1 LHNEVVFLCRQCYRY
16 GNVEK
21 GEDNIYRCDD
31 CREKNAKAKAKAERK
46 AALIGRHPEVC
57 DECEEPF
64 VAVREWQRF
73 CSDRC
78 RLRAWRRE
86 RRLVVAG

>member
-1 LHNEVVFLCRQCYRY
+1 MGGMAFPCRQCFRY

-21 GEDNIYRCDD
+21 AEGGVYLCDD
-31 CREKNAKAKAKAERK
+31 CREKAEIAKAERERQV
-46 AALIGRHPEVC
+46 ALSGRHPEVC
-57 DECEEPF
+57 DECGEPF

-78 RLRAWRRE
+78 RLRSWRSS
-86 RRLVVAG
+86 RRLVASR